1 MTAEE
6 IRIRQMTNQH
16 LVHRTDMMTAVRG
29 LCGVQAQFMTHALH
43 ALRIRADDA
52 DEAATAQCLV
62 KGWTIRGTMHLFAPE
77 DLPLFV
83 SAKHYRSNDWHAP
96 SFWNQRPCW
105 ALTPERQAYF
115 TQVILDALAG
125 GPQTREALKACCRA
139 HGMTDAEEGSMFDP
153 WGGGVREM
161 CERGFMHALAQEE
174 KSYCLAPAFTPV
186 EEEAAQLELM
196 RRYLTHFGPATI
208 RDAAYFFGM
217 PQRRVKQL
225 MSELPVASASC
236 GENTYFWL
244 EQGLAYDEAVP
255 DCVFLAGFDQLM
267 LGYDKRESLY
277 LLPEHVGRVF
287 SRSGIV
293 FPTVL
298 LHGRIAGIWKQ
309 KNGRIQITPF
319 ASLTAAD
326 RAAVISAAR
335 QLWGETVQPEIL

>member
-6 IRIRQMTNQH
+6 IRIRQMANQH
-16 LVHRTDMMTAVRG
+16 LLDRTNMLTAVRD
-29 LCGVQAQFMTHALH
+29 LCGVQAQFMSHAVH
-43 ALRIRADDA
+43 ALRIRTDDF
-52 DEAATAQCLV
+52 DEEAITQRLV
-62 KGWTIRGTMHLFAPE
+62 KGWTVRGTMHLFAPD
-77 DLPLFV
+77 DLPLFIC
-83 SAKHYRSNDWHAP
+83 AKHYRCNDWHEP

-125 GPQTREALKACCRA
+125 GPQTREALKARCREY
-139 HGMTDAEEGSMFDP
+139 GMTDAEEAGMFDP

-161 CERGFMHALAQEE
+161 CERGFMHGLAQEE
-174 KSYCLAPAFTPV
+174 KSYCLTPAFAPV
-186 EEEAAQLELM
+186 EEAASQLELM

-225 MSELPVASASC
+225 LNELPVVSALC
-236 GENTYFWL
+236 GGRTYFWL
-244 EQGLAYDEAVP
+244 EQGLPYNEAVP

-277 LLPEHVGRVF
+277 LPPEHVSRVF

-298 LHGRIAGIWKQ
+298 LHGRTAGTWKQ
-309 KNGRIQITPF
+309 KNGLIQITPF
-319 ASLTAAD
+319 APITAAD
-326 RAAVISAAR
+326 RAAIMTAAR
-335 QLWGETVQPEIL
+335 QLWGETVQAEIL